1 LDIARSNVNLT
12 FIAKDL
18 VNLGLEAVEVF
29 HPGVNLVRGLVGHV
43 LDKEWFDPFECVA
56 LYKSCSKGHL
66 TVVRKVVTLEGE
78 VQVKLK

>member
-29 HPGVNLVRGLVGHV
+29 HLGVNLVRGLVGYV
-43 LDKEWFDPFECVA
+43 LDKEWFDLFKCVA
-56 LYKSCSKGHL
+56 SHKSCSKGHL